1 VTQYWVIGGE
11 YESTE
16 FKTIAGGGRPQRM
29 GPFAS
34 YEDAL
39 AKWAD
44 LAWQS
49 VDNCNIRFHIE
60 SESDSRAA

>member
-1 VTQYWVIGGE
+1 LQ
-11 YESTE
+11 
-16 FKTIAGGGRPQRM
+16 A

-39 AKWAD
+39 AKWAE

-49 VDNCNIRFHIE
+49 VDNCNVRFHIE